1 MLFMKLIFKRQYN
14 IFFIDLHFTSISKYW
29 VGLLTDLCLF
39 SIPLYHKGEYI
50 LIML

>member
-1 MLFMKLIFKRQYN
+1 MLFIKLIFKRQN
-14 IFFIDLHFTSISKYW
+14 NNLFIDLHFTSISKYW
-29 VGLLTDLCLF
+29 VFTVLCLF